1 MKRGPKID
9 PGGDDHQCVA
19 ISPEFAAD
27 VVKRAA

>member
-27 VVKRAA
+27 VAK